1 MGKNI
6 YIITSHPNYKMSEDI
21 TKKTLENIR
30 SHNKEVI
37 LSAHCP
43 VSVELQNLS
52 NYFIYDKNNPLIKH
66 DFFSVS
72 WFNTEEYYALLN
84 ITKNDNNFN
93 HALGVLLNYYNSL
106 TIAKSLGYE
115 IAVCTNFDMV
125 FSENDINIID
135 DRINRMEKE
144 NKKAF
149 FMTSTAPDGTHYKTI
164 FFITNI
170 DYFLNTFRYIA
181 DENIYMEEIKKVG
194 SNTNCLENFVYH
206 TLKNKTE
213 DLLLEEISEND
224 LFSTSQINLFSLIEY
239 NTILP
244 LENENDHFIIWFSSA
259 NSLDSRDFIL
269 NVKKNGKNVFI
280 DIKNINEKFIYFKKV
295 KFERGDSFE
304 INSKTINGNEVLKD
318 YTIKVDDEI
327 FNDLKS
333 YGKFI
338 DKKNI
343 VESI

>member
-1 MGKNI
+1 
-6 YIITSHPNYKMSEDI
+6 
-21 TKKTLENIR
+21 
-30 SHNKEVI
+30 
-37 LSAHCP
+37 
-43 VSVELQNLS
+43 
-52 NYFIYDKNNPLIKH
+52 
-66 DFFSVS
+66 
-72 WFNTEEYYALLN
+72 
-84 ITKNDNNFN
+84 
-93 HALGVLLNYYNSL
+93 
-106 TIAKSLGYE
+106 
-115 IAVCTNFDMV
+115 
-125 FSENDINIID
+125 
-135 DRINRMEKE
+135 
-144 NKKAF
+144 
-149 FMTSTAPDGTHYKTI
+149 
-164 FFITNI
+164 
-170 DYFLNTFRYIA
+170 
-181 DENIYMEEIKKVG
+181 
-194 SNTNCLENFVYH
+194 LENFVYH